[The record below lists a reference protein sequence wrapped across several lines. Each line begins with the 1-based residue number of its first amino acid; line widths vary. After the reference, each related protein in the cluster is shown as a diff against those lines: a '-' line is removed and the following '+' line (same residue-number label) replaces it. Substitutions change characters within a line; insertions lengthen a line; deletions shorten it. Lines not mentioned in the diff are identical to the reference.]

1 MICGAYAVQQLKLM
15 KTNSLLSILLMSAM
29 LCFNIAARADGHEG
43 SDDQGDNDDQ
53 GENCQGG
60 HIDGTETLVATV
72 TLVPTTNGPV
82 DASGVANLIS
92 ENEDGVVTS
101 SFSLSI
107 TGLTAGVYDL
117 SIVKKSDG
125 STVDLGQ
132 FTIGR
137 SCHGDDDEEDNDDE
151 GEGEGEDDEH
161 DGDHKCCQWAAFLDE
176 ADVQLPA
183 DLDPMDI
190 AQILIS
196 DADGN
201 VVLVGD
207 LVNPTATT
215 KIKFSAKIRV
225 HSSTSATAS
234 TVLNNKAQALSTAKR
249 GKRTDRFTMIAS
261 GLTPNT
267 TYAVTVNGQNA
278 GTVKSSSK
286 GKVLVRKVPANLL
299 VVKSVH
305 LVDANGNTAVR
316 AKF

>member
-1 MICGAYAVQQLKLM
+1 MAQTPYNIM
-15 KTNSLLSILLMSAM
+15 KTNSLLSILLMFAM
-29 LCFNIAARADGHEG
+29 TCFSIAAKADGDENG
-43 SDDQGDNDDQ
+43 SGDQGDNDDQ

-60 HIDGTETLVATV
+60 HIDGSETLVATV
-72 TLVPTTNGPV
+72 TLVPTTNAPA
-82 DASGVANLIS
+82 DASGMANLIS
-92 ENEDGVVTS
+92 DNEDGVVTS

-117 SIVKKSDG
+117 SVVKKSDG

-132 FTIGR
+132 FVIGNPC
-137 SCHGDDDEEDNDDE
+137 SEGGDGENDDE
-151 GEGEGEDDEH
+151 GDGGNNDGEH
-161 DGDHKCCQWAAFLDE
+161 WAAFLD
-176 ADVQLPA
+176 AGNVQLPS

-196 DADGN
+196 DTNGT
-201 VVLVGD
+201 VLLTGD
-207 LVNPTATT
+207 LVNPSPTS

-225 HSSTSATAS
+225 RSSSSSTVTS
-234 TVLNNKAQALSTAKR
+234 VLNNKAQALSTAKR
-249 GKRTDRFTMIAS
+249 GRRTDRFTMIAS
-261 GLTPNT
+261 GLAPNT
-267 TYAVTVNGQNA
+267 TYSVTVNGQNA

-286 GKVLVRKVPANLL
+286 GKVLVRKVPASLL